1 VEIVKNGGADAS
13 PVAAFDIGSNS
24 IKMTVGRP
32 DGAGGVEEF
41 VWRSATV
48 RLGEGIEKTGR
59 LAEDRIEA
67 ALGALRDFAAE
78 ARQAGARRLVG
89 VATEATRVAANGEAF
104 LQRVREESG
113 LELTAISGDRET
125 ELTFRGLKATLEID
139 DDAVVADVGG
149 GSTEVISAPNGTF
162 RWGRSIPLG
171 SGRLTDRLVH
181 ADPPKRDEIAACREA
196 AEAALSELALPAGPI
211 DRLIAVG
218 GTGEYMVKLLPTDR
232 KATIDDVDQVLA
244 RLTATPA
251 AELAEMLEIP
261 EARARVLPAGIAI
274 VRELAERTRP
284 RAIEGARSGIRT
296 GLLLAAFAGEL

>member
-1 VEIVKNGGADAS
+1 VDSS

-32 DGAGGVEEF
+32 AGDEGVEEF
-41 VWRSATV
+41 LWRSATV
-48 RLGEGIEKTGR
+48 RLGEGIEQTGR

-78 ARQAGARRLVG
+78 AREAGARRLIG
-89 VATEATRVAANGEAF
+89 VATEATRVAANGEEF
-104 LQRVREESG
+104 LQRVREQTA
-113 LELTAISGDRET
+113 LELTAISGERET
-125 ELTFRGLKATLEID
+125 ELTFRGLKATLD
-139 DDAVVADVGG
+139 LAGDAVVADIGG
-149 GSTEVISAPNGTF
+149 GSSEVISAPGGAF
-162 RWGRSIPLG
+162 AWGCSIPLG

-181 ADPPKRDEIAACREA
+181 ADPPSSDEIAACREA
-196 AEAALSELALPAGPI
+196 AGMALSDLDLPAGPI

-218 GTGEYMVKLLPTDR
+218 GTGEYMVRLLPPS
-232 KATIDDVDQVLA
+232 KPATIGDLDEVLT

-251 AELAEMLEIP
+251 AVLAQTIEIP

-274 VRELAERTRP
+274 VRELAGRTRP

-296 GLLLAAFAGEL
+296 GLLMAVFAGEL